1 MFKKVVC
8 GLVAVGLTLGNT
20 ASFAQVQTG
29 AQAVRMTPRQAMY
42 HYAKTGN
49 LKGLQS
55 LRSRGYSIDLN
66 DAKGNSALCEATW
79 RADKVA
85 VASLLKAGA
94 NTNAQCMQ
102 KIPAQYKQAVGLNSA
117 PTYASAGSTA
127 GTGATASSA
136 AGAAA
141 TGLSTGAM
149 VGIGVGAAA
158 LIGGGIA
165 LAASGGGGSKSS
177 STPVPPVDLCA
188 NINCDQP
195 NQRCEAG
202 QCICDD
208 GFKMFDGTCYATIS
222 CGAHGTQNKDSC
234 VCEAGYAGADC
245 STCAA
250 DYILQ
255 NGVCYAKLS
264 CPANASQQ
272 ADSCVCDSG
281 YDKYGTS
288 ECHETLT
295 CDAHSHQQADSC
307 VCNDGYVM
315 QGGVCTFDSCPAN
328 QYQNGEE
335 CLACPANSTSVAGST
350 SISQCVCDAG
360 YTKTPSGMCM
370 NETADVAGYG
380 YTFIAEPTS
389 ANGVYNIKDTG
400 YKVFSNTKDL
410 TYSYSGGGFPTY
422 SENGKSVE
430 LQTIMRA
437 DTQGAQINN
446 KGTITSSLDTNLISV
461 RNGAVAVNY
470 GTLRSTQKGTSET
483 LITAAMYADRT
494 SSLYNYGD
502 IYMNRGIGMFVRGF
516 WTQSDKDPNFKQASE
531 VNVVNTKNISLNPDS
546 NSALY
551 GAVYGIFVD
560 LARDPSYKKSVSINI
575 ENSGTITAN
584 GGIYLYD
591 NDTIDPEEKFGK
603 DVLPHE
609 LNISILNTG
618 SITAET
624 GSGIATFEVGSR
636 FLDYGSHI
644 EVVNGQCYDPVM
656 GYVRECPYKDG
667 QSSIKILDNNYATLD
682 NIKMKVTNE
691 GTITAAKQGI
701 SAPGTIVNKGT
712 IKSSL
717 AGIRAV
723 QETTRIENYKDI
735 IAATTGISAFGDKEL
750 EILNEG
756 TIMAGNFD
764 ESVLEDNRAN
774 GILANAIKSI
784 INKGQITSKGTGIDM
799 NAISLLNSGT
809 INAQEYGVKF
819 SGTSFTNSGVID
831 SQTRGVSTVGD
842 FFNTSTGKIYGRNG
856 EGVLASGFVKNEGEI
871 HGGTTGIS
879 IGGSSTEFSKLVN
892 MGDIYATNTGLYAKH
907 AIVENYGTITV
918 SEAKGLGIS
927 IVDSGKVNFTNE
939 KGGVIGLTS
948 SGIGIRITAFNAED
962 VINIKN
968 EGSINTT
975 DGTAIK
981 AYDVISAAT
990 VSIINNGDIASLK
1003 GRGIEGKY
1011 LKVKNEEKG
1020 FIRGT
1025 ISQEVMQK
1033 LSATLSTIR
1042 SY

>member
-1 MFKKVVC
+1 M
-8 GLVAVGLTLGNT
+8 
-20 ASFAQVQTG
+20 
-29 AQAVRMTPRQAMY
+29 
-42 HYAKTGN
+42 
-49 LKGLQS
+49 
-55 LRSRGYSIDLN
+55 
-66 DAKGNSALCEATW
+66 
-79 RADKVA
+79 
-85 VASLLKAGA
+85 
-94 NTNAQCMQ
+94 
-102 KIPAQYKQAVGLNSA
+102 
-117 PTYASAGSTA
+117 
-127 GTGATASSA
+127 
-136 AGAAA
+136 
-141 TGLSTGAM
+141 
-149 VGIGVGAAA
+149 
-158 LIGGGIA
+158 
-165 LAASGGGGSKSS
+165 
-177 STPVPPVDLCA
+177 
-188 NINCDQP
+188 
-195 NQRCEAG
+195 
-202 QCICDD
+202 
-208 GFKMFDGTCYATIS
+208 
-222 CGAHGTQNKDSC
+222 
-234 VCEAGYAGADC
+234 
-245 STCAA
+245 
-250 DYILQ
+250 
-255 NGVCYAKLS
+255 
-264 CPANASQQ
+264 
-272 ADSCVCDSG
+272 
-281 YDKYGTS
+281 
-288 ECHETLT
+288 
-295 CDAHSHQQADSC
+295 
-307 VCNDGYVM
+307 
-315 QGGVCTFDSCPAN
+315 
-328 QYQNGEE
+328 
-335 CLACPANSTSVAGST
+335 
-350 SISQCVCDAG
+350 
-360 YTKTPSGMCM
+360 
-370 NETADVAGYG
+370 
-380 YTFIAEPTS
+380 
-389 ANGVYNIKDTG
+389 
-400 YKVFSNTKDL
+400 
-410 TYSYSGGGFPTY
+410 
-422 SENGKSVE
+422 
-430 LQTIMRA
+430 
-437 DTQGAQINN
+437 
-446 KGTITSSLDTNLISV
+446 
-461 RNGAVAVNY
+461 
-470 GTLRSTQKGTSET
+470 
-483 LITAAMYADRT
+483 
-494 SSLYNYGD
+494 
-502 IYMNRGIGMFVRGF
+502 
-516 WTQSDKDPNFKQASE
+516 
-531 VNVVNTKNISLNPDS
+531 
-546 NSALY
+546 
-551 GAVYGIFVD
+551 
-560 LARDPSYKKSVSINI
+560 
-575 ENSGTITAN
+575 
-584 GGIYLYD
+584 
-591 NDTIDPEEKFGK
+591 
-603 DVLPHE
+603 PHE

-1025 ISQEVMQK
+1025 ISGLDVSNTTLENHGNISSVGQDGYETGGFVFVIENVGSSIQTHRYYSGIGVYATSSTVINKGKIEAKNVGIFGKNSIIENYGTITITGSEGAGIVASGGTVYNEGSITFSADNEQEGKVGVEAGYCVTHECYYVSEERAAIISGAPNGGGWYKTRTGSGTTSDPYVYSDFYAKVNRFIVLQDNAKLLTSGTLSSEGTLNLSGFSPDGTGSVSLIKGGQLEAENIVGNLHIDASNVKGGFANDYTVDNAIHALDVSGLRLMSDSVLFTAKLADNGSDVVMTRRSFNDLVANKSLAGFLEMNYAAGNGEGFFNMLKNIGTASEFAGTLSDITAKDTFSRFAYEDLTAMREVNFAMNEAMFANDDKPLFETTGSVNGFGFKSDNNSQSQYALATKRVSPRFKVGYAMSNTTLNSDDDNDTTRRNQLFQVFAPIGYERAGVKLISTPQIGFARGHYTRASDGNGSYKGVIEKRTFALMNEARYPMSFGKYEVAPTVEFNAIAYNQKGREDAKAYALTMPSDTNVSIEGGVGLRLSRAAEVGHDSK
-1033 LSATLSTIR
+1033 LSMTAGVMMYREFADPYNIKMGMQGMEGSFDLYDER
-1042 SY
+1042 SPYRAVASFGFGYDLGSVNMYGSIQHYMQSDTYTKAKAGFKLGF